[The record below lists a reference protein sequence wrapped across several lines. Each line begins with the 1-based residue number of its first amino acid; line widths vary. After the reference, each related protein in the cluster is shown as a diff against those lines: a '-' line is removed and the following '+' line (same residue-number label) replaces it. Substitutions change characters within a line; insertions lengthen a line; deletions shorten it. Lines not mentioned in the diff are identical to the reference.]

1 MLKQLQGFTLN
12 MTELLQFTRVLLSN
26 VRDQKR
32 HQCELISDTGVQ
44 IFQTDYRGSGESDWC
59 LRAFRE
65 ATEED
70 LLESHHLEELGELIV
85 FIKANKSSFPVEEV
99 ELRSLQI
106 FRSSNFDE
114 TTIEAANLSV
124 PILLAEISPGMFNVI
139 DGNHRLE
146 KACRAG
152 INRIPAYRIYANQHL
167 AFLTTVKAY
176 KAYIE

>member
-1 MLKQLQGFTLN
+1 MVIVEDPVSLKKMKLDKKFKPFHVDEDD
-12 MTELLQFTRVLLSN
+12 ELYPNGVFVFN
-26 VRDQKR
+26 
-32 HQCELISDTGVQ
+32 ISK
-44 IFQTDYRGSGESDWC
+44 
-59 LRAFRE
+59 LM
-65 ATEED
+65 
-70 LLESHHLEELGELIV
+70 V
-85 FIKANKSSFPVEEV
+85 FIKANKSSFPVEKV

-114 TTIEAANLSV
+114 ATIEAANLST

-152 INRIPAYRIYANQHL
+152 IDQIPAYRIYVNQHL

-176 KAYIE
+176 IAYIEYWNSKCDERSGVHVPQ

>member
-1 MLKQLQGFTLN
+1 MKKIMLDKKFKPFPVDEDD
-12 MTELLQFTRVLLSN
+12 ELYQNGVFVFN
-26 VRDQKR
+26 
-32 HQCELISDTGVQ
+32 ISK
-44 IFQTDYRGSGESDWC
+44 
-59 LRAFRE
+59 LM
-65 ATEED
+65 
-70 LLESHHLEELGELIV
+70 V

-114 TTIEAANLSV
+114 TTIEAANLSA

-152 INRIPAYRIYANQHL
+152 IDQIPAYRIYANQHL

-176 KAYIE
+176 KAYTEYWNSKVDERSGAKVL

>member
-1 MLKQLQGFTLN
+1 MCEMK
-12 MTELLQFTRVLLSN
+12 
-26 VRDQKR
+26 KR
-32 HQCELISDTGVQ
+32 HQCEQISMKKIMLDKKFKPFPVDEDDELYPNGVFVFN
-44 IFQTDYRGSGESDWC
+44 ISK
-59 LRAFRE
+59 
-65 ATEED
+65 
-70 LLESHHLEELGELIV
+70 LIV

-114 TTIEAANLSV
+114 TTIEAANLSA
-124 PILLAEISPGMFNVI
+124 PILLGEISPGMFNVI

-152 INRIPAYRIYANQHL
+152 IDRIPVYRIYANQHL

-176 KAYIE
+176 KAYIEYWNSKVDERSGVEVL